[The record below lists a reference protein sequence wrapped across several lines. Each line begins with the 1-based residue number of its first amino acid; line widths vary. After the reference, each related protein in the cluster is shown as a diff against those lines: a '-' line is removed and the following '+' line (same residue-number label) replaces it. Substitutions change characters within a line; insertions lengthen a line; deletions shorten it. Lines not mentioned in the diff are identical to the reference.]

1 MGEGFPNIRR
11 QWNLDQLHTCWGSWY
26 RQVSVCCERRIV
38 QQGSG
43 RTCLLRTHIICSD
56 YLFNTSQSKH
66 VNVLPRIADPGLAT
80 TDCPPPRPTLHKLTV
95 SRNSVSF
102 LVPSNSWICLIYSI
116 RGIFPIPIWTEIELT
131 VAFSSRAACER

>member
-11 QWNLDQLHTCWGSWY
+11 QLYCHSEILTNCIRTGVPGKDCS
-26 RQVSVCCERRIV
+26 ERRIV

-43 RTCLLRTHIICSD
+43 RTCLSRTHVICTD

-66 VNVLPRIADPGLAT
+66 VNVLPRTADPGLAT
-80 TDCPPPRPTLHKLTV
+80 TDCPPPRPTLHKPTV

-116 RGIFPIPIWTEIELT
+116 RGIFPIPI
-131 VAFSSRAACER
+131 